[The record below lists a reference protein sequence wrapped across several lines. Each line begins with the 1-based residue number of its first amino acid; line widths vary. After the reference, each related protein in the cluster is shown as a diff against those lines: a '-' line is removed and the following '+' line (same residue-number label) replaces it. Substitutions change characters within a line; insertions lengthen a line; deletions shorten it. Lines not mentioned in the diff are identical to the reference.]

1 MEKFFAVADDL
12 KNVAEKAE
20 KLIAGYYQE
29 IDKIA
34 AFNQA
39 KVLKAFQQERVS
51 DFHFNASTGYAYNDL
66 GRETLEKVYAA
77 VFGSEK
83 ALVRLQIS
91 SGTHAISLCL
101 YGILRPG
108 DTVLSISGSPYD
120 TLEEVL
126 GSRNQGYGSLKDFN
140 INYKKIDLLPDG
152 KIDFAKVKAALTPET
167 KMVML
172 QRSRG
177 YSWRPSFTI
186 AEIKEAVDFVKN
198 LRSDIVFFVDNCYGE
213 FVETREPTEV
223 GADLMAGSLIKN
235 PGGGIA
241 PTGGYVAGKEIYV
254 DKAAARLTAPGIG
267 GEIGATLGYTR
278 LLFQGFYL
286 APHIVSE
293 ALKGAVFAAQMFQEL
308 GFEVSPKPGEKR
320 TDIIQA
326 IKMNEADKL
335 IAFCQGLQ
343 HYSPIDSHVSP
354 EPAPQPGYQDKII
367 MAAGAFVEGASI
379 ELSADGPLRPPY
391 IAYLQGGLVK
401 EQIKIAVIG
410 AIQMMLEKRI
420 LSLELK

>member
-1 MEKFFAVADDL
+1 MEKFFAMADDL
-12 KNVAEKAE
+12 KNVVEKAE
-20 KLIAGYYQE
+20 KLMAGYYHE

-39 KVLKAFQQERVS
+39 KVLKAFHQEKVS
-51 DFHFNASTGYAYNDL
+51 DFHFNSSTGYAYNDL

-77 VFGSEK
+77 AFGSEK

-126 GSRNQGYGSLKDFN
+126 GSRNQGYGSLKDFH
-140 INYKKIDLLPDG
+140 INYKKIDLLSDG
-152 KIDFAKVKAALTPET
+152 KIDFAGVKKALTPET

-186 AEIKEAVDFVKN
+186 DEIKEAVNFIKN

-223 GADLMAGSLIKN
+223 GVDLMAGSLIKN

-293 ALKGAVFAAQMFQEL
+293 ALKGAVFAAQLFQEL

-326 IKMNEADKL
+326 VKMNEADKL

-354 EPAPQPGYQDKII
+354 EPASQPGYRDKII

-420 LSLELK
+420 LSIELK